1 MNSHSFPKPDD
12 VPALLRDAGT
22 APPPERRSAEP
33 APRQSGAV
41 PPEAVK
47 EPPRLRRLPVDE
59 LLMKRGGEARRALD
73 EAAPAA
79 AADERILHELV
90 AKQLPIALMLHD
102 LEEQLA
108 ARLGVVIDDPK
119 LALVVAKI
127 LHETVAMAS
136 AMSKRIQGT
145 LSTAAALR
153 AQRRFL
159 VLHGRASGSSD
170 DV

>member
-1 MNSHSFPKPDD
+1 MNSQSSPEPHH

-22 APPPERRSAEP
+22 APPPQTRRAEP
-33 APRQSGAV
+33 TPSQSAAV
-41 PPEAVK
+41 PPEAVR
-47 EPPRLRRLPVDE
+47 EHPRLRRLPVDE
-59 LLMKRGGEARRALD
+59 RLLKRGSEARRALD

-79 AADERILHELV
+79 AADERILHELI

-108 ARLGVVIDDPK
+108 ARLGVVVDDPK
-119 LALVVAKI
+119 LALAVAKI
-127 LHETVAMAS
+127 LHETVVMAS
-136 AMSKRIQGT
+136 AMSKRIQST

-159 VLHGRASGSSD
+159 VLNGRASGSSD